1 MHDGA
6 RLLDAAARGDV
17 PTLHEVIA
25 RSGWSFARGKFG
37 RTPLHVACE
46 AGHDDVVSVLLAAG
60 PGDVDAKTTHGF
72 TAVYV
77 AANFGHAPCV
87 KLLCDAGGD
96 AQLPD
101 AGGLTPLHIASRNGR
116 AKVVE
121 ALLRHGVDADA
132 RDTIG
137 WTALH
142 WACHRGE
149 AGVAAMLAP
158 RWTASREDGDAAV
171 RLLDDENARLTVA
184 ALLTFQ

>member
-1 MHDGA
+1 
-6 RLLDAAARGDV
+6 
-17 PTLHEVIA
+17 
-25 RSGWSFARGKFG
+25 
-37 RTPLHVACE
+37 
-46 AGHDDVVSVLLAAG
+46 
-60 PGDVDAKTTHGF
+60 
-72 TAVYV
+72 
-77 AANFGHAPCV
+77 V

-149 AGVAAMLAP
+149 AGVAAML
-158 RWTASREDGDAAV
+158 
-171 RLLDDENARLTVA
+171 
-184 ALLTFQ
+184 